1 MADDKR
7 AEMKTKEKIPIIEK
21 KNEKE
26 ENDEEFEVFIEE
38 SSEENEKV
46 IEPKRIMKIH
56 EIKIKMVDTK
66 NFVEWKNHFTAMAS
80 YTGWTEEMKI
90 MKITECMQNETIPE
104 KIMKKMVKRKKIT
117 VEEYL
122 KAIEDKIPKRNEYKI
137 LQNMKYNQ
145 RDSVVDFADEI
156 KKQCKKVNSTMTNIE
171 KCTNF
176 CQSLPYW
183 IQDDAEKLCIQ
194 NDYDLITVAKILEL
208 SMERKKQRYDKNKI
222 RNHDRRYDNRRYDD
236 RRYDNRRYDNRR
248 YDDQIKSK
256 DIRKCFNC
264 GSANHIA
271 KNCRNE
277 SSRISKN

>member
-1 MADDKR
+1 MG
-7 AEMKTKEKIPIIEK
+7 
-21 KNEKE
+21 
-26 ENDEEFEVFIEE
+26 
-38 SSEENEKV
+38 V

-90 MKITECMQNETIPE
+90 MK
-104 KIMKKMVKRKKIT
+104 KMAKRKKIT

-222 RNHDRRYDNRRYDD
+222 RNDD

-264 GSANHIA
+264 GS
-271 KNCRNE
+271 
-277 SSRISKN
+277 

>member
-7 AEMKTKEKIPIIEK
+7 AEKETEEKIPIIER

-26 ENDEEFEVFIEE
+26 EDDEEISIEE
-38 SSEENEKV
+38 SSENNEEV

-56 EIKIKMVDTK
+56 EVKIKMVDTK
-66 NFVEWKNHFTAMAS
+66 NFVEWKNHFIAMAS

-90 MKITECMQNETIPE
+90 IKITECMKNETIPE
-104 KIMKKMVKRKKIT
+104 KIMKKMVKKKKIT

-145 RDSVVDFADEI
+145 RDSVVDFADEF
-156 KKQCKKVNSTMTNIE
+156 KKQCKKVNSTMTTIE

-194 NDYDLITVAKILEL
+194 NDYNLITVAKILEL
-208 SMERKKQRYDKNKI
+208 SIERKKQRYDKNKI
-222 RNHDRRYDNRRYDD
+222 RNYDRRYENRRYDG
-236 RRYDNRRYDNRR
+236 RRYENRRYDGRR

-277 SSRISKN
+277 SSRVSKN